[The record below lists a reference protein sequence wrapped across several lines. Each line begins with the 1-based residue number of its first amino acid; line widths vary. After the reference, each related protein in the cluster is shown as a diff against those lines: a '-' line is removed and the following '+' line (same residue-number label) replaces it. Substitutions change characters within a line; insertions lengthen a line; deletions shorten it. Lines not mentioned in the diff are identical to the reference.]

1 MNRIFNFF
9 KKKPTLIVKKKKPE
23 KQKKSEP
30 EIVMINSNDDCFV
43 RAEKLFKSIN
53 LSGEK
58 LNQYD
63 WAGLSDHMAKG
74 IKAYMDLDR
83 RVFEEMQKDIAE
95 LKKCQK

>member
-30 EIVMINSNDDCFV
+30 EIVMFNSNDDCFV

-53 LSGEK
+53 L
-58 LNQYD
+58 YD
-63 WAGLSDHMAKG
+63 RAGLSDHMAKG
-74 IKAYMDLDR
+74 IKVYMDLDR
-83 RVFEEMQKDIAE
+83 QVFLEILKYQKEKEEMQKD
-95 LKKCQK
+95 K